1 MVSCNSD
8 NTVTEVSRYGFLC
21 SPHSSILG
29 VCNGVVCLKRQYDSI
44 INLWNPSIK
53 KLKQLPFDGYE
64 PRFTAFGFAYDSQN
78 NDYKIIRIKS
88 NIDYFSYEGVP
99 LIEAAVYTLS
109 SNSWRKLKQ
118 PITGKS
124 HSISYMA
131 GTNPVFFNG
140 ALHWIAS
147 SNNDNRVVYP
157 FIVAFD
163 VNDEKFRLI
172 MLPPNASIDKD
183 LLDFITYLVDY
194 KGSLAL
200 ITYLVDYNVITTGV
214 KVIWIMKEYG
224 VLESWTKQI
233 VEDADSLDPMIKYSK
248 NFHLRNDSSIVHT
261 TNTIESTELVILN
274 KKKIC

>member
-1 MVSCNSD
+1 
-8 NTVTEVSRYGFLC
+8 
-21 SPHSSILG
+21 
-29 VCNGVVCLKRQYDSI
+29 
-44 INLWNPSIK
+44 LWNPTIK
-53 KLKQLPFDGYE
+53 KLKQLPFVGYE
-64 PRFTAFGFAYDSQN
+64 PWFTAFGFAKPRFTAFGFAYDSQN

-124 HSISYMA
+124 SSLSISYMV
-131 GTNPVFFNG
+131 GTKPVFFNG

-147 SNNDNRVVYP
+147 SDNDNRVVYP

-172 MLPPNASIDKD
+172 MLPPNASIDSF
-183 LLDFITYLVDY
+183 LLSRVYLVDY

-200 ITYLVDYNVITTGV
+200 ITTGV

-224 VLESWTKQI
+224 VFESWTKQI

-248 NFHLRNDSSIVHT
+248 NFHFLNDSSIVHT
-261 TNTIESTELVILN
+261 TNTIESLVLADEY
-274 KKKIC
+274 

>member
-1 MVSCNSD
+1 MSSKDLPHDFVLEILVCLPVKSLFRFRCVSKLWYSSITNRNFIDAHLKKANLLCNKNGYFVYKHAKYFHGVTEFHGLTKLCMVSCNSD

-21 SPHSSILG
+21 NPHSSILG
-29 VCNGVVCLKRQYDSI
+29 VCNGV
-44 INLWNPSIK
+44 
-53 KLKQLPFDGYE
+53 LPFDGYE

-124 HSISYMA
+124 SSLSISYMA

-147 SNNDNRVVYP
+147 SDNDNRVVYP

-172 MLPPNASIDKD
+172 MLPPNASIDSF
-183 LLDFITYLVDY
+183 LLSDAYLVDY
-194 KGSLAL
+194 EGIAGFDHISCRLQGIA
-200 ITYLVDYNVITTGV
+200 V
-214 KVIWIMKEYG
+214 
-224 VLESWTKQI
+224 
-233 VEDADSLDPMIKYSK
+233 
-248 NFHLRNDSSIVHT
+248 FHW
-261 TNTIESTELVILN
+261 
-274 KKKIC
+274 C

>member
-1 MVSCNSD
+1 MSSKDLPHDFVLEILVCLPVKSLFRFRCVSKLWYSSITNRNFIDAHLKKANLLCNKNGYFVYKHAKYFHGVTEFHGLTKLCMVSCNSD

-21 SPHSSILG
+21 NPHSSILG
-29 VCNGVVCLKRQYDSI
+29 VCNGV
-44 INLWNPSIK
+44 
-53 KLKQLPFDGYE
+53 LPFDGYE

-109 SNSWRKLKQ
+109 
-118 PITGKS
+118 T
-124 HSISYMA
+124 
-131 GTNPVFFNG
+131 
-140 ALHWIAS
+140 LHWIAS
-147 SNNDNRVVYP
+147 SDNDNRVVYP

-172 MLPPNASIDKD
+172 MLPPNASIDSRICWILSD
-183 LLDFITYLVDY
+183 AYLVDY
-194 KGSLAL
+194 EGSLAL

-224 VLESWTKQI
+224 VFR
-233 VEDADSLDPMIKYSK
+233 VMD
-248 NFHLRNDSSIVHT
+248 
-261 TNTIESTELVILN
+261 
-274 KKKIC
+274 